1 MSANPV
7 VYDAVKGT
15 IDCLKKG
22 EYEAAGGKL
31 FFLWENIEYEISDP
45 ENKPKAVELVN
56 KASALILGD
65 DPYSPEPLRVHSLS
79 ANELA
84 EAISYL
90 EVLLEAVK

>member
-1 MSANPV
+1 MSLNPLV
-7 VYDAVKGT
+7 ADTVKGT
-15 IDCLKKG
+15 IECLGNG

-31 FFLWENIEYEISDP
+31 FFLWENIEDEICDP
-45 ENKPKAVELVN
+45 AGKTQAAELVN

-65 DPYSPEPLRVHSLS
+65 DPYSIEPLRVYSLS

-90 EVLLEAVK
+90 DALLKIVE

>member
-1 MSANPV
+1 MSVYPV

-15 IDCLKKG
+15 IECLSNG

-31 FFLWENIEYEISDP
+31 FFLWENIGYEISDP
-45 ENKPKAVELVN
+45 EKGPQAVELVN

-65 DPYSPEPLRVHSLS
+65 DPYSAEPLRVHSLS
-79 ANELA
+79 ADELA

-90 EVLLEAVK
+90 KELLEVV